1 MDGVVCLQ
9 YQDGKVRSNLA
20 VTYGASGRYED
31 IVLPVMAETAARCV
45 GVIGVD
51 RARLKQALGEGEIS
65 VVRGSTKT
73 PHRFRSFDATIMKI
87 KSLFCLYAAEEELS
101 STNL

>member
-20 VTYGASGRYED
+20 VPYGASGRYED

-51 RARLKQALGEGEIS
+51 RARLKQALGEGKFLLC
-65 VVRGSTKT
+65 V
-73 PHRFRSFDATIMKI
+73 
-87 KSLFCLYAAEEELS
+87 AAQKRRIDSEVS
-101 STNL
+101 MRQS